1 MSFKVY
7 RNESDPFEQ
16 FGDDDRFDIIE
27 GGVLKIHR
35 QDGTITY
42 INPASWAS
50 IDDSPATSPRK
61 SSPSNHHARTD
72 AVPAG
77 GGPSFFSCAGSPRR
91 VQSLHGRQ
99 DNHQGRQHA
108 LAARPAGPN
117 VPGDGGRRGDAVVAR
132 PASGS
137 AGAGGR
143 TRLRDSGLCDLG
155 TRRAA
160 QRGPDGPSGAGQRVG
175 RSPARPAHLQDP
187 RAVHG
192 G

>member
-1 MSFKVY
+1 VFAPDELPWSRVW
-7 RNESDPFEQ
+7 S
-16 FGDDDRFDIIE
+16 
-27 GGVLKIHR
+27 
-35 QDGTITY
+35 T
-42 INPASWAS
+42 
-50 IDDSPATSPRK
+50 
-61 SSPSNHHARTD
+61 ARTHRRLSAKCPQIPWPLAQRPPVGSSRPILPSV
-72 AVPAG
+72 AVSGA
-77 GGPSFFSCAGSPRR
+77 PSEPNGARAPRPGARRRSLVFPCAGSPRR
-91 VQSLHGRQ
+91 VQSPHGRQ

-143 TRLRDSGLCDLG
+143 TRLRDGGLCDLG

-175 RSPARPAHLQDP
+175 RSPARPAHVQDP